1 MSKIRLQAHRGVSS
15 EYPENTFAAFQAA
28 IDEGYDIIELD
39 PKYTADNH
47 IVILHDRTVNRTGR
61 RQDGSTLPP
70 DTAIKDLTFAQAR
83 ELEYG
88 SWKDPKFKG
97 EKIPS
102 LEELIDFIKA
112 HNIPF
117 KFDNVWETFPPEQQ
131 EIFLSQLEKAN
142 LGSKIGFTCRKPEC
156 FALVAKRF
164 PQAELHWDGANDKAT
179 LEDVVKVA
187 AGHRLTIWVC
197 YDNKLTGWF
206 KGAKATQELC
216 DMVHQFGEIGIWI
229 LSQEAEL
236 DDTVNV
242 FKANA
247 IETTGHI
254 KPAMLA

>member
-15 EYPENTFAAFQAA
+15 EFPENTFAAFQAA

-47 IVILHDRTVNRTGR
+47 IAILHDRTVNRTGR

-97 EKIPS
+97 EKLPS

-112 HNIPF
+112 HDIPF

-131 EIFLSQLEKAN
+131 EIFLSQLEKSN

-206 KGAKATQELC
+206 KGAKATAELC

-254 KPAMLA
+254 KPSMLA

>member
-15 EYPENTFAAFQAA
+15 EFPENTFAAFQAA

-97 EKIPS
+97 EKLPS

-112 HNIPF
+112 HDIPF

-131 EIFLSQLEKAN
+131 EIFLSQLEKAD

-206 KGAKATQELC
+206 KGSKATAELC

-254 KPAMLA
+254 KPSMLA

>member
-15 EYPENTFAAFQAA
+15 EFPENTFAAFQAA

-97 EKIPS
+97 EKLPS

-112 HNIPF
+112 HDIPF

-142 LGSKIGFTCRKPEC
+142 LGSKTGFTCRKPEC
-156 FALVAKRF
+156 FV
-164 PQAELHWDGANDKAT
+164 PQAGVLRACRQTFSASGAPLGRRERQGDIGGCREGRRRPPPDHLGLLRQQADG
-179 LEDVVKVA
+179 LVQRRES
-187 AGHRLTIWVC
+187 HR
-197 YDNKLTGWF
+197 
-206 KGAKATQELC
+206 GALRHGPS
-216 DMVHQFGEIGIWI
+216 VR
-229 LSQEAEL
+229 
-236 DDTVNV
+236 
-242 FKANA
+242 
-247 IETTGHI
+247 
-254 KPAMLA
+254 